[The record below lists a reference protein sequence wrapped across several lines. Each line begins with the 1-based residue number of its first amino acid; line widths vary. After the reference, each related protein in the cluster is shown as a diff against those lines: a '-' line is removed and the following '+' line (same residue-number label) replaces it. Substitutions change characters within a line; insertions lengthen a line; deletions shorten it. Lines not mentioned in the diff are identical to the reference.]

1 MDERIKK
8 LSHDNNRKNSQID
21 DLQSELSKL
30 DQLKDKTNS
39 IMRMYS
45 DLESKFNDHQLEW
58 MKWKQV
64 WFAEKETY
72 LVKIRELESRNRD
85 WR

>member
-72 LVKIRELESRNRD
+72 LVKIREL
-85 WR
+85 

>member
-72 LVKIRELESRNRD
+72 LVKIRELESRNRE
-85 WR
+85 